1 MNTVNASV
9 ENVLEPAHA
18 AFTAWHR
25 QSISTRA
32 KVLTRAAE
40 LYEQRADA
48 IAEQMALDMGKPI
61 AQGLAEV
68 RSCIAILSYYADNA
82 PDLLAPDLIPHED
95 GNQAEVR
102 LQAIGVVLGVMPWN
116 YPHYQ
121 LIRCIAPNL
130 LLGNAVVFKHASI
143 CGGSAALVETLF
155 IDAGAPRGLVCN
167 TGFTHDEVFAAIA
180 HPLVSGVSFT
190 GGEGAGAAIAKA
202 AGAALT
208 KVVLELGGSDPFIVF
223 DASRTGELARLAAT
237 MRLSNAGQTCVS
249 PKRII
254 VRRDLLEQ
262 FVEEF
267 TSEFLSVHPANPLH
281 AATRLGPLS
290 NETAAEE
297 LRRAVR
303 AAQQQGAEVRGSFER
318 DDEDPRRFA
327 PVVLLEPLRELP
339 VWHEELF
346 GPVAMIVGADTID
359 EAIELAND
367 SPYGLGATVFVDTEE
382 DAEKCA
388 TEIVAGMVS
397 INRLKGGSPALPF
410 GGVKRSG
417 FGRELGAQGLREFSN
432 QKVVVDRGL

>member
-1 MNTVNASV
+1 MNAVDASV
-9 ENVLEPAHA
+9 EHVLGAAHA
-18 AFTAWHR
+18 AFADWHR
-25 QSISTRA
+25 QSVAARA
-32 KVLTRAAE
+32 QVLARAAT
-40 LYEQRADA
+40 LYEERADA
-48 IAEQMALDMGKPI
+48 LAEQMALDMGKPI

-82 PDLLAPDLIPHED
+82 ADLLAPDLIAHED

-130 LLGNAVVFKHASI
+130 LLGNAVAFKHASI
-143 CGGSAALVETLF
+143 CGGSAALVEALF
-155 IDAGAPRGLVCN
+155 IDAGAPRGLVRD
-167 TGFTHDEVFAAIA
+167 TGFTHAEVFAAIA

-190 GGEGAGAAIAKA
+190 GGERAGAAIAEA

-223 DASRTGELARLAAT
+223 DASRARELARLAAT

-254 VRRDLLEQ
+254 VRRDLLDQ
-262 FVEEF
+262 FVDDFTAEF
-267 TSEFLSVHPANPLH
+267 FSALPGDPLDGE
-281 AATRLGPLS
+281 TRLGPLS
-290 NETAAEE
+290 NETAADE
-297 LRRAVR
+297 LRGAVR

-367 SPYGLGATVFVDTEE
+367 SPYGLGATVFADTSEA
-382 DAEKCA
+382 AERCA

-432 QKVVVDRGL
+432 QKVVVIDRG